1 MLDSMSTRNST
12 PLRTVDRDWTPIES
26 RLEARG
32 LQHGDRVV
40 AVATVDRTSIT
51 ILGYGVY
58 QHSTTAEDD
67 RAALDRVAN
76 ALRAM
81 DRLGVDHEP
90 LIDGACRH
98 LSKGQAEAQ
107 RTRFHTIESRR
118 RAQPIEHR
126 ARVMLDRVHHRRRV
140 RLDSGHVI
148 DADGCFVMRA
158 DTFQRYSAGSIVTK
172 ATVTA

>member
-1 MLDSMSTRNST
+1 MRNTTTLPTRT
-12 PLRTVDRDWTPIES
+12 DRDWSAIDAK
-26 RLEARG
+26 LDARG

-40 AVATVDRTSIT
+40 AVATVERSSIT
-51 ILGYGVY
+51 IFGYGVY
-58 QHSTTAEDD
+58 RHGAVADAEPV
-67 RAALDRVAN
+67 ALDRLVN
-76 ALRAM
+76 AIRAT
-81 DRLGVDHEP
+81 DRLAVDYEP

-126 ARVMLDRVHHRRRV
+126 ARVMLDRVHHGRRV

-158 DTFQRYSAGSIVTK
+158 DTFHRYSAGSIVTK
-172 ATVTA
+172 AAVTA